1 MHYSFRGL
9 QKEDIPAMHQAFL
22 QAFADYQLPFQLSF
36 DQFVQKFIYK
46 LNINYDLSVGAFFK
60 DHLVGFIFSSIGT
73 YRGKQTAYNGGT
85 GVVSEHRGNNLT
97 IRMYDYLVPKLKAQ
111 NVSQAVLEVLAKNER
126 AIRSYEHCGF
136 SIYTTYHCYKLK
148 KFSNPASD
156 FLSRVAIVKTKEPNW
171 LLYEKFV
178 DTTPY
183 FLDSTP
189 ILRQNLEHEHLAE
202 ARLGD
207 EVVGY
212 IIFQPQV
219 SRLSH
224 IAVDK
229 NLRGNGIGKM
239 LLDYALKASPTN
251 SLTLLNVDQN
261 HKTLIKTLKHIGFEP
276 TVDQY
281 EMVREI

>member
-9 QKEDIPAMHQAFL
+9 QREDIPAMHQAFL
-22 QAFADYQLPFQLSF
+22 KAFADYQLPFQLSF

-46 LNINYDLSVGAFFK
+46 LNIDYDLSVGTFFK
-60 DHLVGFIFSSIGT
+60 GHLVGFIFSSTGI

-85 GVVSEHRGNNLT
+85 GVVNEHRGNNLT
-97 IRMYDYLVPKLKAQ
+97 IRMYDYLIPKLKER
-111 NVSQAVLEVLAKNER
+111 NIRQAVLEVLTENER
-126 AIRSYEHCGF
+126 AVKSYERCGF

-148 KFSNPASD
+148 KFSNPANNL
-156 FLSRVAIVKTKEPNW
+156 LSQISISRTTKPDW
-171 LLYEKFV
+171 SLYEKFA

-207 EVVGY
+207 EIVGY

-229 NLRGNGIGKM
+229 NRRGNGIGKM
-239 LLDYALKASPTN
+239 LLDYALKASHTN
-251 SLTLLNVDQN
+251 SLTVLNVDQSQ
-261 HKTLIKTLKHIGFEP
+261 KTLINILKHIGFEP
-276 TVDQY
+276 TVDQF